1 MKYINN
7 LFLIIFYFNANF
19 TKEFLFSVIIPIY
32 NCGRYLDESIGS
44 IINQTIGLEN
54 IQIILVNDG
63 SLDNTE
69 EICLRYKKKYFKN
82 IIYIKI
88 KHSGV
93 SKARNIGL
101 NYANGTYINFLDS
114 DDKWDSNAFKYIL
127 SFFESYKHINYVAG
141 RIKLFEAL
149 NIYHPLD
156 YKFYKTRIVNLSQ
169 EYNCIQLQASS
180 SVFKRSI
187 LKGKYYK
194 EEISFSEDTRLINTI
209 LLINPI
215 FGVVKEALYY
225 YRRRN
230 DFSSAIQNKATNLN
244 YYFTSINSVFNYF
257 INSSI
262 FLYGKV
268 LPFIQY
274 LISYELLY
282 RLETPAYK
290 YLDSE
295 KFNKYILMIDEIL
308 IQIDDKYILEQTI
321 LSNKYKILLLSKKYH
336 ADLRYKIKYENK
348 IFKYYNFIMINLNT
362 PNSIFSW
369 KILNIKNNIL
379 ILEAADNFWL
389 PRENYYY
396 FCKIENKIY
405 FPKYIENTGN
415 NFYTMYGLIEKGR
428 IILFE
433 IPLKFQF
440 RSHILYFYLS
450 YMNINIEIFPFLGI
464 FSHIPNINH
473 GYYISENYIIKY
485 LNKRLILFPNNK
497 TLQIQFENQ
506 YCNELQ
512 KIKKDYIV
520 KLRKKLI
527 KSINNY
533 NKEKTSEIWI
543 INDGQD
549 RAGGNG
555 EYFFRFLKIK
565 KPKKIKPYFAIL
577 KNCSDYKR
585 LKGLGG
591 ILDLNSQ
598 KFKDIFLESKK

>member
-1 MKYINN
+1 
-7 LFLIIFYFNANF
+7 
-19 TKEFLFSVIIPIY
+19 
-32 NCGRYLDESIGS
+32 
-44 IINQTIGLEN
+44 
-54 IQIILVNDG
+54 
-63 SLDNTE
+63 
-69 EICLRYKKKYFKN
+69 
-82 IIYIKI
+82 
-88 KHSGV
+88 
-93 SKARNIGL
+93 
-101 NYANGTYINFLDS
+101 
-114 DDKWDSNAFKYIL
+114 
-127 SFFESYKHINYVAG
+127 
-141 RIKLFEAL
+141 
-149 NIYHPLD
+149 
-156 YKFYKTRIVNLSQ
+156 
-169 EYNCIQLQASS
+169 
-180 SVFKRSI
+180 
-187 LKGKYYK
+187 
-194 EEISFSEDTRLINTI
+194 
-209 LLINPI
+209 
-215 FGVVKEALYY
+215 
-225 YRRRN
+225 
-230 DFSSAIQNKATNLN
+230 
-244 YYFTSINSVFNYF
+244 
-257 INSSI
+257 
-262 FLYGKV
+262 
-268 LPFIQY
+268 
-274 LISYELLY
+274 
-282 RLETPAYK
+282 
-290 YLDSE
+290 
-295 KFNKYILMIDEIL
+295 MIDEIL